1 MLVNIVIAP
10 RHSVGLVEPG
20 AQRLRTHIERSGA
33 GDYPIHI
40 IVKSMRVTLIGV
52 VENDSDKML
61 AYTKAREVSGAF
73 EVKNELMVEK
83 SSNQP

>member
-1 MLVNIVIAP
+1 MNPEAVRFVKAFVDSGKPIAAIGHGP
-10 RHSVGLVEPG
+10 WTL
-20 AQRLRTHIERSGA
+20 IEA
-33 GDYPIHI
+33 EL
-40 IVKSMRVTLIGV
+40 TLIGV

-61 AYTKAREVSGAF
+61 AYTKARQVSGSF